1 MANPPPSS
9 MTLSDNDRMME
20 MINGYWI
27 TQIVNAAATYALA
40 DHLAKGSAAAAEI
53 AEMANT
59 DPSATFRLL
68 RACAS
73 LGLVTYDGECRF
85 TATSLLNTLRTDNAQ
100 SLRDLAMLMAGPGNW
115 LPWGRFVDCV
125 KTGEPQAV
133 AALGKMVFEYIA
145 ERPAESQTFTRAM
158 KRAITFVTEEVARI
172 LDTRSATVIADIG
185 GAGGSL
191 LHAVLQANPAPSG
204 IVFDLPNIAEIA
216 KSAAAEVGLERRVTS
231 VGGDFFEAVPAA
243 DLYLLRYILH
253 DWDDA
258 ACIRILQ
265 NCRRAMLPGGRV
277 AVIEQVLGDI
287 GQPGPAPLMDL
298 NMMVML
304 GGRERSETEYGQ
316 LFAAAGLRLATTIE
330 TNTPMATVIEAT
342 AA

>member
-1 MANPPPSS
+1 MSLNDS
-9 MTLSDNDRMME
+9 DRMMQ

-27 TQIVNAAATYALA
+27 TQIVHAAATYSLA
-40 DHLAKGSAAAAEI
+40 DHLAEAPAAGADI
-53 AEMANT
+53 AQMANT

-68 RACAS
+68 RACAA

-85 TATSLLNTLRTDNAQ
+85 AATSLLNTLRTDNPQ
-100 SLRDLAMLMAGPGNW
+100 SLRDLAMVMAGPANW

-125 KTGEPQAV
+125 KTGQPQAV

-145 ERPAESQTFTRAM
+145 ERPAESQTFARAM
-158 KRAITFVTEEVARI
+158 KHAITFVTEEVARI
-172 LDTRSATVIADIG
+172 LDTRSATVVGDIG

-191 LHAVLQANPAPSG
+191 LHAVLQANPALSG

-216 KSAAAEVGLERRVTS
+216 KGAAAEIGLQQRVTV

-277 AVIEQVLGDI
+277 AVIEQVLGEI
-287 GQPGPAPLMDL
+287 GERGQAPLMDM
-298 NMMVML
+298 NMMVVL
-304 GGRERSETEYGQ
+304 GGRERSQTEYGQ
-316 LFAAAGLRLATTIE
+316 LFAAAGLRLATTIPM
-330 TNTPMATVIEAT
+330 NTPMATVIEAT

>member
-1 MANPPPSS
+1 
-9 MTLSDNDRMME
+9 
-20 MINGYWI
+20 
-27 TQIVNAAATYALA
+27 
-40 DHLAKGSAAAAEI
+40 
-53 AEMANT
+53 MANT

-216 KSAAAEVGLERRVTS
+216 KGAAAEVGLERRVTS

>member
-1 MANPPPSS
+1 
-9 MTLSDNDRMME
+9 MME
-20 MINGYWI
+20 IINGYWI

-40 DHLAKGSAAAAEI
+40 DHLAKGPAAAAEI

-216 KSAAAEVGLERRVTS
+216 KGAAAEVGLERRVTS

-287 GQPGPAPLMDL
+287 GQPGPAPLMDM

-330 TNTPMATVIEAT
+330 TNTPMATIIEAT

>member
-1 MANPPPSS
+1 MANPPPLS

-40 DHLAKGSAAAAEI
+40 DHLAKGPAAAAEI

-125 KTGEPQAV
+125 ETGEPQ
-133 AALGKMVFEYIA
+133 
-145 ERPAESQTFTRAM
+145 ERPAENRTFTRAM

-172 LDTRSATVIADIG
+172 LDTRSATVIAYR
-185 GAGGSL
+185 GSRRL
-191 LHAVLQANPAPSG
+191 VASCCAVG
-204 IVFDLPNIAEIA
+204 
-216 KSAAAEVGLERRVTS
+216 
-231 VGGDFFEAVPAA
+231 
-243 DLYLLRYILH
+243 
-253 DWDDA
+253 
-258 ACIRILQ
+258 
-265 NCRRAMLPGGRV
+265 
-277 AVIEQVLGDI
+277 
-287 GQPGPAPLMDL
+287 
-298 NMMVML
+298 
-304 GGRERSETEYGQ
+304 
-316 LFAAAGLRLATTIE
+316 
-330 TNTPMATVIEAT
+330 
-342 AA
+342 

>member
-40 DHLAKGSAAAAEI
+40 DHLAEGPATAAKI

-73 LGLVTYDGECRF
+73 LGLATYDGESRF
-85 TATSLLNTLRTDNAQ
+85 TATSLLNTLRTDNPQ
-100 SLRDLAMLMAGPGNW
+100 SLRDLAMLMAGPANW
-115 LPWGRFVDCV
+115 LPWGRFVNSV
-125 KTGEPQAV
+125 KTGQPQAV

-145 ERPAESQTFTRAM
+145 ERPAESETFTRAM

-172 LDTRSATVIADIG
+172 LEARSATVIADIG

-191 LHAVLQANPAPSG
+191 LHAVLQANPAPRG

-216 KSAAAEVGLERRVTS
+216 KGAAAEIGLQRRVTA
-231 VGGDFFEAVPAA
+231 VGGDFLEAVP
-243 DLYLLRYILH
+243 
-253 DWDDA
+253 
-258 ACIRILQ
+258 
-265 NCRRAMLPGGRV
+265 
-277 AVIEQVLGDI
+277 
-287 GQPGPAPLMDL
+287 
-298 NMMVML
+298 
-304 GGRERSETEYGQ
+304 RSSSIPEPIWK
-316 LFAAAGLRLATTIE
+316 AAGIAHGIGARLLH
-330 TNTPMATVIEAT
+330 EAREALPPT
-342 AA
+342 LFFIYRLQLHRADDEPPGRAVPGCRQQFHARDDGGSGCRQGRAGRQ

>member
-1 MANPPPSS
+1 
-9 MTLSDNDRMME
+9 MME

-40 DHLAKGSAAAAEI
+40 DHLAKGPAAAAEI

-125 KTGEPQAV
+125 KTGQPQAV

-216 KSAAAEVGLERRVTS
+216 KGAAAEVGLERRVTS

>member
-1 MANPPPSS
+1 

-40 DHLAKGSAAAAEI
+40 DHLAKGPAAAAEI

-85 TATSLLNTLRTDNAQ
+85 TATSLLNTLRTDHAQ

-330 TNTPMATVIEAT
+330 TNTPMATIIEAT

>member
-1 MANPPPSS
+1 
-9 MTLSDNDRMME
+9 MME

-40 DHLAKGSAAAAEI
+40 DHLAKGPAAAAEI

-158 KRAITFVTEEVARI
+158 NRAITFVTEEVARI

-216 KSAAAEVGLERRVTS
+216 KGAAAEVGLERRVTS

>member
-1 MANPPPSS
+1 

-40 DHLAKGSAAAAEI
+40 DHLAKGPAAAAEI

-125 KTGEPQAV
+125 KTGQPQAV

-216 KSAAAEVGLERRVTS
+216 KGAAAEVGLERRVTS

-287 GQPGPAPLMDL
+287 GQPGPAPLMDM

>member
-1 MANPPPSS
+1 

-40 DHLAKGSAAAAEI
+40 DHLAKGPAAAAEI

-85 TATSLLNTLRTDNAQ
+85 TATSLLNTLRADNAQ

-125 KTGEPQAV
+125 KTGQPQAV

-185 GAGGSL
+185 GAGGAL

-204 IVFDLPNIAEIA
+204 IVLDLPNIAEIA
-216 KSAAAEVGLERRVTS
+216 KGAAAEVGLERRVTS

>member
-1 MANPPPSS
+1 
-9 MTLSDNDRMME
+9 
-20 MINGYWI
+20 
-27 TQIVNAAATYALA
+27 
-40 DHLAKGSAAAAEI
+40 
-53 AEMANT
+53 
-59 DPSATFRLL
+59 
-68 RACAS
+68 
-73 LGLVTYDGECRF
+73 VTYDGECRF
-85 TATSLLNTLRTDNAQ
+85 IATSLLNTLRTDNAQ
-100 SLRDLAMLMAGPGNW
+100 SLRDLAMLMAGPANW

-125 KTGEPQAV
+125 KTGQPQAV

-216 KSAAAEVGLERRVTS
+216 KGAAAEVGLERRVTS

-277 AVIEQVLGDI
+277 AVIEQVLGDV
-287 GQPGPAPLMDL
+287 GQPGPAPLMDV

-304 GGRERSETEYGQ
+304 GGRERSEMEYGQ

>member
-40 DHLAKGSAAAAEI
+40 DHLAKGPAAAAEI
-53 AEMANT
+53 AKMANT

-73 LGLVTYDGECRF
+73 LGLVSYDGECRF

-172 LDTRSATVIADIG
+172 LDTHSATVIADIG
-185 GAGGSL
+185 GAGDSL
-191 LHAVLQANPAPSG
+191 LHAVLQANRAPSG

-216 KSAAAEVGLERRVTS
+216 KWATAEIGLERRVTS

-243 DLYLLRYILH
+243 RRVPSTVRFVPPLNWTIVPAWIVSVTPGSTSTFPTMFWTEVLLKIVLLVSGPDQFDSNTRSSSPFMSLGSRSSSQR
-253 DWDDA
+253 
-258 ACIRILQ
+258 CTT
-265 NCRRAMLPGGRV
+265 RRTWRARTS
-277 AVIEQVLGDI
+277 A
-287 GQPGPAPLMDL
+287 PA
-298 NMMVML
+298 
-304 GGRERSETEYGQ
+304 RT
-316 LFAAAGLRLATTIE
+316 
-330 TNTPMATVIEAT
+330 
-342 AA
+342 

>member
-1 MANPPPSS
+1 
-9 MTLSDNDRMME
+9 L
-20 MINGYWI
+20 
-27 TQIVNAAATYALA
+27 
-40 DHLAKGSAAAAEI
+40 
-53 AEMANT
+53 
-59 DPSATFRLL
+59 RLL

-172 LDTRSATVIADIG
+172 LDTHSATVIADIG

-216 KSAAAEVGLERRVTS
+216 KGATAEIGLERRVTS

>member
-1 MANPPPSS
+1 MANPPRSR

-40 DHLAKGSAAAAEI
+40 DHLAKGPAAAAEI

-172 LDTRSATVIADIG
+172 LDTHSATVIADIG

-191 LHAVLQANPAPSG
+191 LHAVLQANRAPSG

-216 KSAAAEVGLERRVTS
+216 KWATAEIGLERRVTS

-330 TNTPMATVIEAT
+330 TNTPMATIIEAT

>member
-1 MANPPPSS
+1 

-40 DHLAKGSAAAAEI
+40 DHLARGPAAAAEI

-73 LGLVTYDGECRF
+73 LGLVSYDGECRF

-216 KSAAAEVGLERRVTS
+216 KGAAVEIGLERRVTS

-330 TNTPMATVIEAT
+330 TNTPMATVIEAR

>member
-1 MANPPPSS
+1 MPWPIISPKGPA
-9 MTLSDNDRMME
+9 T
-20 MINGYWI
+20 
-27 TQIVNAAATYALA
+27 AAQ
-40 DHLAKGSAAAAEI
+40 I
-53 AEMANT
+53 AEMADT
-59 DPSATFRLL
+59 DPSANFRLL

-73 LGLVTYDGECRF
+73 LGLVTYDSESRF
-85 TATSLLNTLRTDNAQ
+85 SATSLLNTLRTDNPQ
-100 SLRDLAMLMAGPGNW
+100 SLRDLAMLMAGPANW
-115 LPWGRFVDCV
+115 LPWGRFVDSV
-125 KTGEPQAV
+125 KTGQPQAV
-133 AALGKMVFEYIA
+133 AALGKRVFEYIA
-145 ERPAESQTFTRAM
+145 ERPADSQTFTRAM
-158 KRAITFVTEEVARI
+158 QRAITFVTQEVARI
-172 LDTRSATVIADIG
+172 LDTRSATIVADIG

-191 LHAVLQANPAPSG
+191 LYAVLQANPAPRG

-216 KSAAAEVGLERRVTS
+216 KVAAAEIGLQHRVTAI
-231 VGGDFFEAVPAA
+231 GGDFFETVPAA

-277 AVIEQVLGDI
+277 AVIEQVLGEI
-287 GQPGPAPLMDL
+287 GEHSPAPLMDV

-304 GGRERSETEYGQ
+304 GGRERSQTEYGQ
-316 LFAAAGLRLATTIE
+316 LFAAAGLRLTTTIP

>member
-1 MANPPPSS
+1 MWPEIED
-9 MTLSDNDRMME
+9 TLVSRN
-20 MINGYWI
+20 
-27 TQIVNAAATYALA
+27 
-40 DHLAKGSAAAAEI
+40 
-53 AEMANT
+53 
-59 DPSATFRLL
+59 L
-68 RACAS
+68 R
-73 LGLVTYDGECRF
+73 
-85 TATSLLNTLRTDNAQ
+85 
-100 SLRDLAMLMAGPGNW
+100 
-115 LPWGRFVDCV
+115 
-125 KTGEPQAV
+125 
-133 AALGKMVFEYIA
+133 
-145 ERPAESQTFTRAM
+145 
-158 KRAITFVTEEVARI
+158 
-172 LDTRSATVIADIG
+172 RS
-185 GAGGSL
+185 
-191 LHAVLQANPAPSG
+191 VL
-204 IVFDLPNIAEIA
+204 DLPNIAEIA
-216 KSAAAEVGLERRVTS
+216 KGAAAEVGLERRVTS

-287 GQPGPAPLMDL
+287 GQPGPAPLMDM

-316 LFAAAGLRLATTIE
+316 LFAAARLRLATTIE

>member
-1 MANPPPSS
+1 

-40 DHLAKGSAAAAEI
+40 DHLAKGPAAAAEI

-216 KSAAAEVGLERRVTS
+216 KGAAAEVGLERRVTS

>member
-1 MANPPPSS
+1 MANAPPSS
-9 MTLSDNDRMME
+9 MTLSDNDRMMQ
-20 MINGYWI
+20 MINGYWV

-40 DHLAKGSAAAAEI
+40 DHLAEGPATAAQI
-53 AEMANT
+53 AEMADA
-59 DPSATFRLL
+59 DPSATLRLL

-85 TATSLLNTLRTDNAQ
+85 TATSLLNTLRTDNPQ
-100 SLRDLAMLMAGPGNW
+100 SLRDLAMLMAGPANW

-125 KTGEPQAV
+125 KTGQPQAV

-145 ERPAESQTFTRAM
+145 ERPAVSQTFTRAM
-158 KRAITFVTEEVARI
+158 QRAITFVTQEVARI
-172 LDTRSATVIADIG
+172 LDTRSVTIVADIG

-191 LHAVLQANPAPSG
+191 LHAVLQANPALRG
-204 IVFDLPNIAEIA
+204 IAFDLPNIAEIA
-216 KSAAAEVGLERRVTS
+216 KGAAAEIGLRQRVTA

-258 ACIRILQ
+258 ACIRILH

-277 AVIEQVLGDI
+277 AVIEQLLGEI
-287 GQPGPAPLMDL
+287 GEPGPAPLMDV

-304 GGRERSETEYGQ
+304 GGRERNKTEYGQ
-316 LFAAAGLRLATTIE
+316 LFAAAGLRLTTTIP
-330 TNTPMATVIEAT
+330 TKTPMATVIEAT
-342 AA
+342 SA

>member
-1 MANPPPSS
+1 

-20 MINGYWI
+20 MINGNWI

-40 DHLAKGSAAAAEI
+40 DHLAKGPAAAAEI

-125 KTGEPQAV
+125 KTGQPQAV

-216 KSAAAEVGLERRVTS
+216 KGAAAEVGLERRVTS

-258 ACIRILQ
+258 ACIRILR

-316 LFAAAGLRLATTIE
+316 LFAAARLRLATTIE

>member
-1 MANPPPSS
+1 

-40 DHLAKGSAAAAEI
+40 DHLARGPAAAAEI

-73 LGLVTYDGECRF
+73 LGLVTYDGERRF

-125 KTGEPQAV
+125 KTGQPQAV

-172 LDTRSATVIADIG
+172 LDTHSATVIADIG

-191 LHAVLQANPAPSG
+191 LHAVLQANPAPRG

-216 KSAAAEVGLERRVTS
+216 KGAAAEIGLERRVTS

-316 LFAAAGLRLATTIE
+316 LFAAARLRLATTIE

>member
-1 MANPPPSS
+1 
-9 MTLSDNDRMME
+9 
-20 MINGYWI
+20 
-27 TQIVNAAATYALA
+27 
-40 DHLAKGSAAAAEI
+40 
-53 AEMANT
+53 
-59 DPSATFRLL
+59 
-68 RACAS
+68 
-73 LGLVTYDGECRF
+73 
-85 TATSLLNTLRTDNAQ
+85 
-100 SLRDLAMLMAGPGNW
+100 
-115 LPWGRFVDCV
+115 
-125 KTGEPQAV
+125 
-133 AALGKMVFEYIA
+133 
-145 ERPAESQTFTRAM
+145 
-158 KRAITFVTEEVARI
+158 
-172 LDTRSATVIADIG
+172 
-185 GAGGSL
+185 
-191 LHAVLQANPAPSG
+191 VLQDNPAPSG
-204 IVFDLPNIAEIA
+204 IVLDLPNIAEIA
-216 KSAAAEVGLERRVTS
+216 KGAAAEVGLERRVTS

-258 ACIRILQ
+258 ACIRILR

-330 TNTPMATVIEAT
+330 TNTPMATIIEAT

>member
-27 TQIVNAAATYALA
+27 TQIVNAVATYALA
-40 DHLAKGSAAAAEI
+40 DHLAEGPTTAAEI

-73 LGLVTYDGECRF
+73 LGLATYDGESRF
-85 TATSLLNTLRTDNAQ
+85 TATSLLNTLRTDNPR
-100 SLRDLAMLMAGPGNW
+100 SLRDLAMLMAGPANW
-115 LPWGRFVDCV
+115 LPWGRFVDSV
-125 KTGEPQAV
+125 KTGQPQAV

-158 KRAITFVTEEVARI
+158 KRAITLVTEEVARV

-191 LHAVLQANPAPSG
+191 LHAVLQANPAPRG

-216 KSAAAEVGLERRVTS
+216 EGAAAEIGLQRRVTA

-265 NCRRAMLPGGRV
+265 NCRRVMLPGGRV
-277 AVIEQVLGDI
+277 AVIEQVLGKI
-287 GQPGPAPLMDL
+287 GEPGPAPLMDV

-316 LFAAAGLRLATTIE
+316 LFAAAGLRLTTTIQ

>member
-1 MANPPPSS
+1 

-40 DHLAKGSAAAAEI
+40 DHLAKGPAAAAEI

-100 SLRDLAMLMAGPGNW
+100 SLRDLAMLMAGPANW

-125 KTGEPQAV
+125 KTGQPQAV

-172 LDTRSATVIADIG
+172 LDTRSATVIVDIG

-216 KSAAAEVGLERRVTS
+216 KGAAAEVGLERRVTS

-287 GQPGPAPLMDL
+287 GQPGPAPLMDV

-330 TNTPMATVIEAT
+330 TNTPMATIIEAT

>member
-125 KTGEPQAV
+125 QTGEPQAV

-191 LHAVLQANPAPSG
+191 LHAVLQANPTPSG

-216 KSAAAEVGLERRVTS
+216 KGAAAEVGLERRVTS

-265 NCRRAMLPGGRV
+265 NCRRAMLPVGRV

>member
-1 MANPPPSS
+1 

-40 DHLAKGSAAAAEI
+40 DHLAKGPAAAAEI

>member
-1 MANPPPSS
+1 
-9 MTLSDNDRMME
+9 

-40 DHLAKGSAAAAEI
+40 DHLARGPAAAAEI

-73 LGLVTYDGECRF
+73 LGLVSYDGECRF

-216 KSAAAEVGLERRVTS
+216 KGAAAEVGLERRVTS

-287 GQPGPAPLMDL
+287 GQPGPAPLMDV

-316 LFAAAGLRLATTIE
+316 LFAAARLRLATTIE
-330 TNTPMATVIEAT
+330 TNTPMATIIEAT

>member
-1 MANPPPSS
+1 

-20 MINGYWI
+20 MINGNWI

-40 DHLAKGSAAAAEI
+40 DHLAKGPAAAAEI

-73 LGLVTYDGECRF
+73 LGLVSYDGECRF

-133 AALGKMVFEYIA
+133 AALGKLVFEYIA

-216 KSAAAEVGLERRVTS
+216 KGAAAEVGLERRVTS

>member
-9 MTLSDNDRMME
+9 TTLSDNDRMME

-40 DHLAKGSAAAAEI
+40 DHLAKGPAAAAEI

-158 KRAITFVTEEVARI
+158 KRAITFVTEEVARV

-191 LHAVLQANPAPSG
+191 LHAVLQGQSG
-204 IVFDLPNIAEIA
+204 SQRHRLRSPEY
-216 KSAAAEVGLERRVTS
+216 RRNCK
-231 VGGDFFEAVPAA
+231 G
-243 DLYLLRYILH
+243 R
-253 DWDDA
+253 
-258 ACIRILQ
+258 
-265 NCRRAMLPGGRV
+265 CRRDRP
-277 AVIEQVLGDI
+277 
-287 GQPGPAPLMDL
+287 
-298 NMMVML
+298 
-304 GGRERSETEYGQ
+304 
-316 LFAAAGLRLATTIE
+316 
-330 TNTPMATVIEAT
+330 
-342 AA
+342 

>member
-1 MANPPPSS
+1 

-40 DHLAKGSAAAAEI
+40 DHLAEGPATAAKI

-59 DPSATFRLL
+59 DPSATLRLL

-73 LGLVTYDGECRF
+73 LGLATYDGESHF
-85 TATSLLNTLRTDNAQ
+85 TATSLLNTLRTDNPQ
-100 SLRDLAMLMAGPGNW
+100 SLRDLAMLMAGPANW
-115 LPWGRFVDCV
+115 LPWGRFVDSV
-125 KTGEPQAV
+125 KTGQPQAV

-145 ERPAESQTFTRAM
+145 ERPAESQTFARAM

-191 LHAVLQANPAPSG
+191 LHAVLQANPAPRG

-216 KSAAAEVGLERRVTS
+216 KGAAAEIGLQQRVTA

-265 NCRRAMLPGGRV
+265 NCRRAMPPGGRV
-277 AVIEQVLGDI
+277 AVIEQVLGKI
-287 GQPGPAPLMDL
+287 GEPGPAPLMDV

-316 LFAAAGLRLATTIE
+316 LFAAAGLRLTTTIQ

-342 AA
+342 AT

>member
-1 MANPPPSS
+1 

-40 DHLAKGSAAAAEI
+40 DHLARGPAAAAEI

-191 LHAVLQANPAPSG
+191 LHAVLQANRAPSG

-216 KSAAAEVGLERRVTS
+216 KGAAAEVGLERRVTS

-287 GQPGPAPLMDL
+287 GQSGPAPLMDL

>member
-1 MANPPPSS
+1 
-9 MTLSDNDRMME
+9 MME

-40 DHLAKGSAAAAEI
+40 DHLAKGPAAAAEI

-216 KSAAAEVGLERRVTS
+216 KGAAAEVGLERRVTS

-258 ACIRILQ
+258 ACIRILR

-316 LFAAAGLRLATTIE
+316 LFAAARLRLATTIE

>member
-1 MANPPPSS
+1 
-9 MTLSDNDRMME
+9 
-20 MINGYWI
+20 
-27 TQIVNAAATYALA
+27 
-40 DHLAKGSAAAAEI
+40 
-53 AEMANT
+53 
-59 DPSATFRLL
+59 
-68 RACAS
+68 
-73 LGLVTYDGECRF
+73 
-85 TATSLLNTLRTDNAQ
+85 
-100 SLRDLAMLMAGPGNW
+100 MLMAGPGNW

-125 KTGEPQAV
+125 KTGQPQAV

-191 LHAVLQANPAPSG
+191 LHAVLQANPAPIG

-216 KSAAAEVGLERRVTS
+216 KGAAAEVGLERRVTS

>member
-1 MANPPPSS
+1 

-40 DHLAKGSAAAAEI
+40 DHLARGPAAAAEI

-125 KTGEPQAV
+125 KTGQPQAV

-216 KSAAAEVGLERRVTS
+216 KGAAAEVGLERRVTS

-330 TNTPMATVIEAT
+330 TNTPMATIIEAT

>member
-1 MANPPPSS
+1 
-9 MTLSDNDRMME
+9 MTLSDNDGMME

-40 DHLAKGSAAAAEI
+40 DHLARGPAAAAEI

-125 KTGEPQAV
+125 KTGQPQAV

-216 KSAAAEVGLERRVTS
+216 KGAAAEIGLERRVTS

-287 GQPGPAPLMDL
+287 GQPGPAPLMDV